1 MDKEIKKNDAPDREI
16 IATESFTNGNKVYF
30 FDYMRA
36 VNGSYYIKL
45 SRGDLQPDGSY
56 IKKDIVFFEEDFE
69 FLLEA
74 MSSLF
79 RTAGYQRAAIDAGRR
94 PGGASEERTTGIKS
108 WDPQYRPREKMIAE
122 GPETMTDAELLA
134 LLISSGS
141 PRETAVELAGRI
153 LASVDFNLRRLSE
166 ATVTQL
172 CEFKGMGHAKSTT
185 VMAAMELSVRIA
197 YQKSLL
203 GESKQG

>member
-1 MDKEIKKNDAPDREI
+1 MDKEKNKGRDPRDREI
-16 IATESFTNGNKVYF
+16 LATESFANGNKVYF
-30 FDYMRA
+30 FDYMLA
-36 VNGSYYIKL
+36 VNGSYYIKI
-45 SRGDLQPDGSY
+45 SRGDLQPDGNY
-56 IKKDIVFFEEDFE
+56 IKKEVVFFEEDFE

-79 RTAGYQRAAIDAGRR
+79 RTAGYQRAAIDAGKRASA
-94 PGGASEERTTGIKS
+94 ASEERTTGIKS
-108 WDPQYRPREKMIAE
+108 WEPQYRPREKMIAE

-153 LASVDFNLRRLSE
+153 LSSVDFNLRRLNQM
-166 ATVTQL
+166 TIMQL
-172 CEFKGMGHAKSTT
+172 CEFKGMGFAKSTT

-197 YQKSLL
+197 YQKLLL
-203 GESKQG
+203 GESK